1 MEQQIVKTGC
11 ASFVDDT
18 YRLLN
23 ELKSIIKNLKKCK
36 KILEPIIYTSVETI
50 RGLNYIK
57 YELEPYFQQYE
68 DTLNKYK
75 TSLERIKKFAKEIE
89 KIEQESYVF
98 YPYIQVNEEYD
109 KLITEHKICEKN
121 LNSIL
126 INVIIVKQEKQ
137 QKDFRDIH
145 EILKTIPVDN
155 KNQTLI
161 QIEKIIIERSVLD
174 FSVPRIYSSLLSD
187 PPVANDPDKN
197 QDEQDDRV
205 QPKQIVKKIYKGSIE
220 VACEPITFY
229 SNNMSML
236 AELKRF
242 NDNRNILKF
251 YGIWKIDDLTN
262 YMEPKITNFYY
273 AKHVLEADKGSDD
286 FILNIINWAAPEM
299 MKTNSRYTEE
309 CEVFSFV
316 MLLWELAYQ
325 KIPYQKMAKDEIII
339 HVTQNRRETEAQPF
353 YSLDLLH
360 AQRKYLRIIKEGW
373 CGKPEK
379 RITMDEILLRL
390 SEIDIELIKNEA
402 NKLAQSYGKLD
413 QPSNIFKLLEI
424 DILDGSPI
432 FVESNHQR

>member
-1 MEQQIVKTGC
+1 MEQPILKTGC
-11 ASFVDDT
+11 VSFVDEI
-18 YRLLN
+18 YGLLN

-36 KILEPIIYTSVETI
+36 KILEPIIYTSVETN

-68 DTLNKYK
+68 DIFNKYK

-89 KIEQESYVF
+89 KIEQDSYIF
-98 YPYIQVNEEYD
+98 YPYRQVNEEYD

-137 QKDFRDIH
+137 QKEFRDIH
-145 EILKTIPVDN
+145 EILKTIPDDN

-174 FSVPRIYSSLLSD
+174 FSIPRIYSSLLSD
-187 PPVANDPDKN
+187 PP
-197 QDEQDDRV
+197 
-205 QPKQIVKKIYKGSIE
+205 I
-220 VACEPITFY
+220 
-229 SNNMSML
+229 
-236 AELKRF
+236 
-242 NDNRNILKF
+242 
-251 YGIWKIDDLTN
+251 LTN

-325 KIPYQKMAKDEIII
+325 RIPYQKMAKDEIII

-353 YSLDLLH
+353 SSLDFLH

-379 RITMDEILLRL
+379 RITMDEILLKL
-390 SEIDIELIKNEA
+390 SEIDIELIKNEE
-402 NKLAQSYGKLD
+402 NKLALSYGKLD

-424 DILDGSPI
+424 DILDESPI
-432 FVESNHQR
+432 LVESNHQR